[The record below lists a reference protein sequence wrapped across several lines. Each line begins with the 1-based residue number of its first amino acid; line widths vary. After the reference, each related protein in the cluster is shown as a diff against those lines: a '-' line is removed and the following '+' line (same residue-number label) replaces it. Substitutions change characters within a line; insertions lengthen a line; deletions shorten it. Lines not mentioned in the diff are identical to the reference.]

1 LSFLD
6 YLLPR
11 SRSAKRSRAGKKSPA
26 SRNEPRIYTRDEHAV
41 SRKDISENALKVLY
55 RLHKAGYKAFLVGGG
70 VRDILL
76 GIEPKDFDIAT
87 DAHPEEIRELFR
99 NSRLI
104 GRRFRLA
111 HVRFGRD
118 VIEVAT
124 FRASHDG
131 DAAGASIADTG
142 RILRDNVYGDIDD
155 DVWRRDFTVNALYYN
170 IADFSVVDYV
180 GGVEDIRARRL
191 RLIGDPAQ
199 RYPEDPVR
207 MLRAIRFAAK
217 LDLEIDAATQ
227 KAFNDYGDQ
236 LDEIAPARL
245 FDESLKM
252 LHSGQG
258 LATFEALRESGLF
271 VHLFPLAERSF
282 ATNETALA
290 LVRESLRSTD
300 ERVSAGKPVT
310 PAFIFA
316 AILWGA
322 LCERR
327 DAFIEDGLSP
337 GDAAR
342 EAADEVIAEQVRR
355 VAIPRRYTTVSREIW
370 GFQPRLANRTRKR
383 ALKLLEHPRFRAAY
397 DFLVLRARAGEPL
410 DDLADWWTELQE
422 VDGGQREQ
430 MLDTLREPPRR
441 RPRSRRRRRPD

>member
-1 LSFLD
+1 MSFLD

-11 SRSAKRSRAGKKSPA
+11 SRSAKQSQARKKTPEH
-26 SRNEPRIYTRDEHAV
+26 RNEARIYTRDEHSV
-41 SRKDISENALKVLY
+41 SRKQISENALKVLY
-55 RLHKAGYKAFLVGGG
+55 RLHRAGYQAFLVGGG

-76 GIEPKDFDIAT
+76 GLEPKDFDIAT

-111 HVRFGRD
+111 HVRFGRE

-131 DAAGASIADTG
+131 DADGASITDTG
-142 RILRDNVYGDIDD
+142 RILRDNVYGTLDD

-170 IADFSVVDYV
+170 IADYSVVDYV

-199 RYPEDPVR
+199 RYREDPVR

-217 LDLEIDAATQ
+217 LDLEIDEPTRR
-227 KAFNDYGDQ
+227 AFTDYGDL

-245 FDESLKM
+245 FDESLKL

-258 LATFEALRESGLF
+258 LATFEAMREYGLF
-271 VHLFPLAERSF
+271 EHLFPLAEAGF
-282 ATNETALA
+282 AGEGYELKLVQAALA
-290 LVRESLRSTD
+290 NTD
-300 ERVSAGKPVT
+300 ERIRDGKPVT

-316 AILWGA
+316 AILWGVVCA
-322 LCERR
+322 RR
-327 DAFIEDGLSP
+327 EDLIADGMNP

-342 EAADEVIAEQVRR
+342 VAADDVVAEQVRR
-355 VAIPRRYTTVSREIW
+355 VAIPRRFTTVSREIW
-370 GFQPRLANRTRKR
+370 GLQPRLVKRPQKR
-383 ALKLLEHPRFRAAY
+383 AAKLLEHPRFRAAY
-397 DFLVLRARAGEPL
+397 DFLLLRARAGEPL
-410 DDLADWWTELQE
+410 EDAAQWWTDLQE
-422 VDGGQREQ
+422 TDGDGRAE
-430 MLDTLREPPRR
+430 MLDSLRDAPRKR
-441 RPRSRRRRRPD
+441 QRPRRRRRER